1 MTFTDLNKLNM
12 GSLSEIISLTVG
24 LVGEMQR
31 GATVLAGI
39 DNKTPIVTFTAKDKA
54 LRKSRGCDDKYEYKE
69 MTDKVEYYDFQ
80 PVELPIVV
88 CLQDLWGKMVA
99 NGIHLSDD
107 FSETELAGFMASE
120 VLKVLE
126 ADLLRLAWLDGEK
139 DAEESYNI
147 FKNGGFLKQME
158 TSSNNIT
165 ALTLDTNDTTG
176 VVRTMK
182 KLIDAQRPDQLENS
196 EFFVTSNVMR
206 VFKDFTQQKDNHIAQ
221 MIMMDGKPEYYLEG
235 YKINELPHVSASML
249 ADATLIDAFI
259 AFTPKTNIQI
269 VLEDSNVNIKPF
281 LQDAQTRKYYSTTVF
296 AADVRVAVPE
306 ILKLATRKASTPKTE
321 NNGMFN
327 KAE

>member
-54 LRKSRGCDDKYEYKE
+54 LRKSTGCDDKYEYTE
-69 MTDKVEYYDFQ
+69 MVDKVKYYDFQ

-99 NGIHLSDD
+99 KGIHLSDD

-139 DAEESYNI
+139 DVEESYNI

-158 TSSNNIT
+158 ASLEAIIPM
-165 ALTLDTNDTTG
+165 TLDDDDTTG

-182 KLIDAQRPDQLENS
+182 KLIDTQRPDQMENS

-206 VFKDFTQQKDNHIAQ
+206 IFKDFTQQKDNHIAQ

-249 ADATLIDAFI
+249 ADTTEIDAFI

-296 AADVRVAVPE
+296 AADVMVAVPG
-306 ILKLATRKASTPKTE
+306 ILKLATRKS
-321 NNGMFN
+321 
-327 KAE
+327 

>member
-1 MTFTDLNKLNM
+1 MTFTDLNNLNM

-54 LRKSRGCDDKYEYKE
+54 LRKSKGCDDKYEYTG
-69 MTDKVEYYDFQ
+69 MSDKVKYYDFQ

-88 CLQDLWGKMVA
+88 CLQDLWGEMVA
-99 NGIHLSDD
+99 KGIHLSDD

-158 TSSNNIT
+158 TVSENIL
-165 ALTLDTNDTTG
+165 AMTLDTNDNTG

-182 KLIDAQRPDQLENS
+182 NLIDAQRPDQLENS

-206 VFKDFTQQKDNHIAQ
+206 IFKDFTQQKDNHIAQ

-249 ADATLIDAFI
+249 ADTTKVSAFI

-269 VLEDSNVNIKPF
+269 VMEDSNVNIKPF

-296 AADVRVAVPE
+296 AADVMVAVPE
-306 ILKLATRKASTPKTE
+306 ILKLATKKP
-321 NNGMFN
+321 
-327 KAE
+327 

>member
-1 MTFTDLNKLNM
+1 MDFTDLNKLNM
-12 GSLSEIISLTVG
+12 NSLSEIISLTVG

-39 DNKTPIVTFTAKDKA
+39 DNKTPIVTFTAGDKA
-54 LRKSRGCDDKYEYKE
+54 LRKSTGCDGEYGYKE
-69 MTDKVEYYDFQ
+69 MSDKVRYYDFQ

-88 CLQDLWGKMVA
+88 CLQNLWGKMVA
-99 NGIHLSDD
+99 KGIHLSDD

-139 DAEESYNI
+139 DTDESYNI
-147 FKNGGFLKQME
+147 FKNGGFLKQMK
-158 TSSNNIT
+158 TSSRTIVT
-165 ALTLDTNDTTG
+165 LTLDASGGTG
-176 VVRTMK
+176 VVSTMK
-182 KLIDAQRPDQLENS
+182 TLIDSQRPDQLENS

-206 VFKDFTQQKDNHIAQ
+206 IFKDFTQQKDNHIAQ

-235 YKINELPHVSASML
+235 YKINELPHVSASMI
-249 ADATLIDAFI
+249 ADSTKTEAFI

-296 AADVRVAVPE
+296 AADVMVAVPE
-306 ILKLATRKASTPKTE
+306 IMKLATKAKD
-321 NNGMFN
+321 
-327 KAE
+327 A

>member
-12 GSLSEIISLTVG
+12 DSLSEIISLTVG

-54 LRKSRGCDDKYEYKE
+54 LRKSTGCDGEYKYTE
-69 MTDKVEYYDFQ
+69 MVDKVKYYDFQ

-99 NGIHLSDD
+99 KGIHLSDD

-126 ADLLRLAWLDGEK
+126 ADLLRLAWLDGDKASAVE
-139 DAEESYNI
+139 YNI
-147 FKNGGFLKQME
+147 FKNGGFLKQMA
-158 TSSNNIT
+158 TST
-165 ALTLDTNDTTG
+165 EQVLALTLGTEDATG
-176 VVRTMK
+176 VVSTMK
-182 KLIDAQRPDQLENS
+182 KLIDSQRPDQKENS

-206 VFKDFTQQKDNHIAQ
+206 IFKDFVQQKDNHIAQ

-235 YKINELPHVSASML
+235 YKINELPHVSASMI
-249 ADATLIDAFI
+249 ADATETEAFI

-296 AADVRVAVPE
+296 AADVMVAVPG
-306 ILKLATRKASTPKTE
+306 IMKLAIKRT
-321 NNGMFN
+321 
-327 KAE
+327 

>member
-24 LVGEMQR
+24 LVGELQR

-54 LRKSRGCDDKYEYKE
+54 LRKSKGCNGEYEYTE
-69 MTDKVEYYDFQ
+69 MSDKVRYYDFQ

-99 NGIHLSDD
+99 KGIHLSDD

-126 ADLLRLAWLDGEK
+126 ADLLRLAWLDCGEK
-139 DAEESYNI
+139 DTEEAYNI
-147 FKNGGFLKQME
+147 FKNGGFLKQMKASAE
-158 TSSNNIT
+158 TI
-165 ALTLDTNDTTG
+165 LTLTLNADDTTG

-182 KLIDAQRPDQLENS
+182 RLIDTQRPDQKENS

-206 VFKDFTQQKDNHIAQ
+206 VFKDYVQQKDNHIAQ

-249 ADATLIDAFI
+249 ADITEIEAFI

-296 AADVRVAVPE
+296 AADVMVAVPG
-306 ILKLATRKASTPKTE
+306 ILKLATKELS
-321 NNGMFN
+321 
-327 KAE
+327 

>member
-1 MTFTDLNKLNM
+1 MSFTNLNNLNM

-39 DNKTPIVTFTAKDKA
+39 DNKTPIVTFTAKGKA
-54 LRKSRGCDDKYEYKE
+54 LRRSKGCDSNYKYTE
-69 MTDKVEYYDFQ
+69 MVDKVRYYDFQ
-80 PVELPIVV
+80 PVELPIEV

-99 NGIHLSDD
+99 KGIHMSDD

-139 DAEESYNI
+139 GLEDSYNI
-147 FKNGGFLKQME
+147 FKNGGFLKQMKGSSE
-158 TSSNNIT
+158 TILSLN
-165 ALTLDTNDTTG
+165 LDANSATG
-176 VVRTMK
+176 VVSTMK
-182 KLIDAQRPDQLENS
+182 KLIDTQRPDQLENS

-206 VFKDFTQQKDNHIAQ
+206 IFKDFTQQKDNHIAQ

-249 ADATLIDAFI
+249 ADATKISAFI

-281 LQDAQTRKYYSTTVF
+281 LQDARTRKYYSTTVF
-296 AADVRVAVPE
+296 AADIMVAVPE
-306 ILKLATRKASTPKTE
+306 ILKLATKEDTNP
-321 NNGMFN
+321 
-327 KAE
+327 

>member
-39 DNKTPIVTFTAKDKA
+39 DNKTPIVTFTAKNKA
-54 LRKSRGCDDKYEYKE
+54 LRKSKGCDDTYEY
-69 MTDKVEYYDFQ
+69 TGIADKVKYYDFQ

-99 NGIHLSDD
+99 KGIHLSDD

-139 DAEESYNI
+139 DGDEAYNI

-158 TSSNNIT
+158 TSSENILT
-165 ALTLDTNDTTG
+165 LTLDTDDTTG

-182 KLIDAQRPDQLENS
+182 KLIDTQRPDQKENS

-206 VFKDFTQQKDNHIAQ
+206 IFKDCVQQKDNHIAQ

-235 YKINELPHVSASML
+235 YKISELPHVSASML
-249 ADATLIDAFI
+249 ADATKFDAFI

-296 AADVRVAVPE
+296 AADVMVAVPE
-306 ILKLATRKASTPKTE
+306 ILKLATKEKGL
-321 NNGMFN
+321 NI
-327 KAE
+327 

>member
-54 LRKSRGCDDKYEYKE
+54 LRKSKGCDGKYEYTE
-69 MTDKVEYYDFQ
+69 MADKVKYYDFQ

-99 NGIHLSDD
+99 KGIHLSDD

-126 ADLLRLAWLDGEK
+126 ADLLRLAWLDGEN
-139 DAEESYNI
+139 DTEESYNI

-158 TSSNNIT
+158 ASLEEILT
-165 ALTLDTNDTTG
+165 LTLDTNDATG

-206 VFKDFTQQKDNHIAQ
+206 IFKDFTQQKDNHIAQ
-221 MIMMDGKPEYYLEG
+221 MIMTDGKPEYYLEG

-249 ADATLIDAFI
+249 ADITKISAFI

-269 VLEDSNVNIKPF
+269 ALEDSNVNIKPF

-296 AADVRVAVPE
+296 AADVMVAVPG
-306 ILKLATRKASTPKTE
+306 ILKLATKIKS
-321 NNGMFN
+321 
-327 KAE
+327 

>member
-1 MTFTDLNKLNM
+1 MTFTELNKLNM
-12 GSLSEIISLTVG
+12 DSLSEIISLTVG

-54 LRKSRGCDDKYEYKE
+54 LRKSTGCDGKYEYTR
-69 MTDKVEYYDFQ
+69 MDDKVKYYDFQ

-99 NGIHLSDD
+99 KGIHLSDD

-139 DAEESYNI
+139 DAEEAYNI

-158 TSSNNIT
+158 ASSEKI
-165 ALTLDTNDTTG
+165 LTLTLDTNDTNDTTG

-182 KLIDAQRPDQLENS
+182 NLIDSQRPDQKENS

-206 VFKDFTQQKDNHIAQ
+206 IFKDFVQQKDNHIAQ

-249 ADATLIDAFI
+249 ADKTKIDAFI

-296 AADVRVAVPE
+296 AADVMVAVPE
-306 ILKLATRKASTPKTE
+306 ILKLATEKP
-321 NNGMFN
+321 
-327 KAE
+327 

>member
-12 GSLSEIISLTVG
+12 ESLSEIISLTVG
-24 LVGEMQR
+24 LVGEMQK

-54 LRKSRGCDDKYEYKE
+54 LRKSTGCDGKYEYTE
-69 MTDKVEYYDFQ
+69 MADKVKYYDFQ

-99 NGIHLSDD
+99 KGIHLSDD

-126 ADLLRLAWLDGEK
+126 ADLLRLAWLDADK
-139 DAEESYNI
+139 DTEAAYNI
-147 FKNGGFLKQME
+147 FKNGGFIKQME
-158 TSSNNIT
+158 DSGETILT
-165 ALTLDTNDTTG
+165 LTLDADDTTG

-182 KLIDAQRPDQLENS
+182 KLIDSQRPDQLENS

-206 VFKDFTQQKDNHIAQ
+206 IFKDFTQQKDNHIAQ

-235 YKINELPHVSASML
+235 YKINELPHVSASMT
-249 ADATLIDAFI
+249 ADETKKEAFI

-296 AADVRVAVPE
+296 AADVMVAVPE
-306 ILKLATRKASTPKTE
+306 ILKLATKAR
-321 NNGMFN
+321 
-327 KAE
+327 

>member
-1 MTFTDLNKLNM
+1 MTFTELNKLNM

-39 DNKTPIVTFTAKDKA
+39 DNKTPIVTFTAKGKA
-54 LRKSRGCDDKYEYKE
+54 LRKSSGCDDNYEYTD
-69 MTDKVEYYDFQ
+69 MTDKVRYYDFQ

-99 NGIHLSDD
+99 KGIHLSDD

-126 ADLLRLAWLDGEK
+126 ADLLRLAWLDGDK
-139 DAEESYNI
+139 DTAVEYNI

-158 TSSNNIT
+158 TNSENILT
-165 ALTLDTNDTTG
+165 LTLDDSDTTG

-182 KLIDAQRPDQLENS
+182 KLIDTQRPDQLENS

-206 VFKDFTQQKDNHIAQ
+206 IFKDFTQQKDNHIAQ
-221 MIMMDGKPEYYLEG
+221 MIMTDGKPEYYLEG

-249 ADATLIDAFI
+249 ADETKTDAFI

-296 AADVRVAVPE
+296 AADVMVAVPE
-306 ILKLATRKASTPKTE
+306 ILKLATKK
-321 NNGMFN
+321 
-327 KAE
+327 KL

>member
-12 GSLSEIISLTVG
+12 ESLSEIISLTVG

-54 LRKSRGCDDKYEYKE
+54 LRKSTGCDGKYEYTE
-69 MTDKVEYYDFQ
+69 MTDKVKYYDFQ

-99 NGIHLSDD
+99 KGIHLSDD

-126 ADLLRLAWLDGEK
+126 ADLLRLAWLDGQK
-139 DAEESYNI
+139 DADVAYNI
-147 FKNGGFLKQME
+147 FKNGGFLKQMV
-158 TSSNNIT
+158 TSAESI
-165 ALTLDTNDTTG
+165 LPMTLDANDTTG

-182 KLIDAQRPDQLENS
+182 KLIDSQRPDQLENS

-206 VFKDFTQQKDNHIAQ
+206 IFKDFVESKDNHIAQ
-221 MIMMDGKPEYYLEG
+221 MIMMDGKPEYFLEG
-235 YKINELPHVSASML
+235 YKINELPHVSAAMI
-249 ADATLIDAFI
+249 ADTTTNKAFV

-296 AADVRVAVPE
+296 AADVMVAVPE
-306 ILKLATRKASTPKTE
+306 IMKLAVTA
-321 NNGMFN
+321 
-327 KAE
+327 A

>member
-12 GSLSEIISLTVG
+12 DSLSEIISLTVG

-54 LRKSRGCDDKYEYKE
+54 LRKSTGCDGEYEYTE
-69 MTDKVEYYDFQ
+69 MADKVRYYDFQ

-99 NGIHLSDD
+99 KGIHLSDD

-126 ADLLRLAWLDGEK
+126 ADLLRLAWLDGDK
-139 DAEESYNI
+139 DTAEYNI
-147 FKNGGFLKQME
+147 FKNGGFLKQMAASAE
-158 TSSNNIT
+158 QVLT
-165 ALTLDTNDTTG
+165 LTLDTDDTTG

-182 KLIDAQRPDQLENS
+182 KLIDNQRPDQKENS

-206 VFKDFTQQKDNHIAQ
+206 IFKDFVQQKDNHIAQ

-235 YKINELPHVSASML
+235 YKINELPHVSASMI
-249 ADATLIDAFI
+249 ADATKTGAFI

-296 AADVRVAVPE
+296 AADVMVAVPG
-306 ILKLATRKASTPKTE
+306 IMKLATRAR
-321 NNGMFN
+321 
-327 KAE
+327 

>member
-12 GSLSEIISLTVG
+12 DSLSEIISLTVG

-54 LRKSRGCDDKYEYKE
+54 LRKSTGCDGEYEYTA
-69 MTDKVEYYDFQ
+69 MADKVKYYDFQ

-99 NGIHLSDD
+99 KGIHLSDD

-126 ADLLRLAWLDGEK
+126 ADLLRLAWLDGDK
-139 DAEESYNI
+139 DTVVEYNI
-147 FKNGGFLKQME
+147 FKNGGFLKQMT
-158 TSSNNIT
+158 TSAEQVLT
-165 ALTLDTNDTTG
+165 LTLDTNDTTG

-182 KLIDAQRPDQLENS
+182 KLIDTQRPDQKENS

-206 VFKDFTQQKDNHIAQ
+206 IFKDFVQQKDNHIAQ

-235 YKINELPHVSASML
+235 YKISELPHVSASMI
-249 ADATLIDAFI
+249 ADTTKTEAFI

-269 VLEDSNVNIKPF
+269 VLEDSSVNIKPF

-296 AADVRVAVPE
+296 AADVMVAVPE
-306 ILKLATRKASTPKTE
+306 ILKLATKARD
-321 NNGMFN
+321 
-327 KAE
+327 

>member
-54 LRKSRGCDDKYEYKE
+54 LRKSKGCDDKYEYTE
-69 MTDKVEYYDFQ
+69 MADKVKYYDFQ

-99 NGIHLSDD
+99 KGIHLSDD

-158 TSSNNIT
+158 ASSEGILS
-165 ALTLDTNDTTG
+165 LTLDANDTTG

-182 KLIDAQRPDQLENS
+182 NLIDTQRPDQKENS

-206 VFKDFTQQKDNHIAQ
+206 IFKDFVQQKDNHIAQ

-235 YKINELPHVSASML
+235 YKISELPHVSASML
-249 ADATLIDAFI
+249 ADTTNIDAFI

-296 AADVRVAVPE
+296 AADVMVAVPE
-306 ILKLATRKASTPKTE
+306 ILKLATKKP
-321 NNGMFN
+321 
-327 KAE
+327 

>member
-12 GSLSEIISLTVG
+12 ESLSEIISLTVG
-24 LVGEMQR
+24 LVGEMQK

-54 LRKSRGCDDKYEYKE
+54 LRKSTGCDGKYEYTE
-69 MTDKVEYYDFQ
+69 MADKVKYYDFQ
-80 PVELPIVV
+80 PVEVPIVV

-99 NGIHLSDD
+99 KGIHLSDD

-126 ADLLRLAWLDGEK
+126 ADLLRLAWLDADK
-139 DAEESYNI
+139 DAEAAYNI
-147 FKNGGFLKQME
+147 FKNGGFIKQME
-158 TSSNNIT
+158 TSGETILT
-165 ALTLDTNDTTG
+165 LTLDTNDTTG

-182 KLIDAQRPDQLENS
+182 KLIDSQRPDQLENS

-206 VFKDFTQQKDNHIAQ
+206 IFKDFPQKDNHIAQ

-235 YKINELPHVSASML
+235 YKINELPHVSASMT
-249 ADATLIDAFI
+249 ADTTKKEAFI

-296 AADVRVAVPE
+296 AADVMVAVPE
-306 ILKLATRKASTPKTE
+306 ILKLATKAR
-321 NNGMFN
+321 
-327 KAE
+327 

>member
-12 GSLSEIISLTVG
+12 DSLSEIISLTVG

-54 LRKSRGCDDKYEYKE
+54 LRKSTGCDGNYEYTG
-69 MTDKVEYYDFQ
+69 MADKVKYYDFQ

-99 NGIHLSDD
+99 KGIHLSDD

-126 ADLLRLAWLDGEK
+126 ADLLRLAWLDGDK
-139 DAEESYNI
+139 DDAVEYNI
-147 FKNGGFLKQME
+147 FKNGGFLKQMVVSTE
-158 TSSNNIT
+158 QVL
-165 ALTLDTNDTTG
+165 ALTLNTDDTTG
-176 VVRTMK
+176 VVRMMK
-182 KLIDAQRPDQLENS
+182 NLIDSQRPDQKENS

-206 VFKDFTQQKDNHIAQ
+206 IFKDFVQQKGNHIAQ

-235 YKINELPHVSASML
+235 YKINELPHVSASMT
-249 ADATLIDAFI
+249 ADTTKTEAFI

-296 AADVRVAVPE
+296 AADVMVAVPE
-306 ILKLATRKASTPKTE
+306 ILKLATKARD
-321 NNGMFN
+321 
-327 KAE
+327 

>member
-54 LRKSRGCDDKYEYKE
+54 LRKSKGCDGKYEYTE
-69 MTDKVEYYDFQ
+69 MTDKVKYYDFQ

-99 NGIHLSDD
+99 KGIHLSDD

-139 DAEESYNI
+139 EAEEAYNI

-158 TSSNNIT
+158 TSSGNILT
-165 ALTLDTNDTTG
+165 FTLDANDTTG

-182 KLIDAQRPDQLENS
+182 NLIDTQRPDQKENS

-206 VFKDFTQQKDNHIAQ
+206 IFKDFVQQKDNHIAQ

-235 YKINELPHVSASML
+235 YKISELPHVSASML
-249 ADATLIDAFI
+249 ADATKIDAFI

-296 AADVRVAVPE
+296 AADVMVAVPE
-306 ILKLATRKASTPKTE
+306 ILKLATKTP
-321 NNGMFN
+321 
-327 KAE
+327 

>member
-12 GSLSEIISLTVG
+12 DSLSEIISLTVG

-54 LRKSRGCDDKYEYKE
+54 LRKSTGCDGKYEYTE
-69 MTDKVEYYDFQ
+69 MADKVKYYDFQ

-99 NGIHLSDD
+99 KGIHLSDD

-126 ADLLRLAWLDGEK
+126 ADLLRLAWLDGDK
-139 DAEESYNI
+139 DAAVEYNI
-147 FKNGGFLKQME
+147 FKNGGFLKQMT
-158 TSSNNIT
+158 TSAEQVLT
-165 ALTLDTNDTTG
+165 LTLDTNDTTG

-182 KLIDAQRPDQLENS
+182 KLIDTQRPDQKENS

-206 VFKDFTQQKDNHIAQ
+206 IFKDFVQQKDNHIAQ

-235 YKINELPHVSASML
+235 YKISELPHVSASMI
-249 ADATLIDAFI
+249 ADTTKTEAFI

-269 VLEDSNVNIKPF
+269 VLEDSSVNIKPF

-296 AADVRVAVPE
+296 AADAMVAVPE
-306 ILKLATRKASTPKTE
+306 ILKLATKAR
-321 NNGMFN
+321 G
-327 KAE
+327 

>member
-12 GSLSEIISLTVG
+12 ESLSEIISLTVG
-24 LVGEMQR
+24 LVGEMQK

-54 LRKSRGCDDKYEYKE
+54 LRKSTGCDGEYEYTE
-69 MTDKVEYYDFQ
+69 MSDKVKYYDFQ

-99 NGIHLSDD
+99 KGIHLSDD

-126 ADLLRLAWLDGEK
+126 ADLLRLAWLDADK
-139 DAEESYNI
+139 DTEVAYNI
-147 FKNGGFLKQME
+147 FKNGGFIKQME
-158 TSSNNIT
+158 DSKETILS
-165 ALTLDTNDTTG
+165 LTLDTKDTTG

-182 KLIDAQRPDQLENS
+182 NLIDSQRPDQLENS

-206 VFKDFTQQKDNHIAQ
+206 IFKDFVESKDNHIAQ
-221 MIMMDGKPEYYLEG
+221 MIMMDGKPEYFLEG
-235 YKINELPHVSASML
+235 YKINELPHVSASMT
-249 ADATLIDAFI
+249 ADKTKKEAFI

-296 AADVRVAVPE
+296 AADVMVAVPG
-306 ILKLATRKASTPKTE
+306 ILKLATKTRQI
-321 NNGMFN
+321 
-327 KAE
+327 

>member
-1 MTFTDLNKLNM
+1 MTFTDLNNLNM

-54 LRKSRGCDDKYEYKE
+54 LRKSTGCDNKYEYTE
-69 MTDKVEYYDFQ
+69 MANKVKYYNFQ

-99 NGIHLSDD
+99 KGIHLSDD

-139 DAEESYNI
+139 DAGEPSYNI

-158 TSSNNIT
+158 TSSETILT
-165 ALTLDTNDTTG
+165 LTLDTNDTNDNTG

-182 KLIDAQRPDQLENS
+182 KLIDTQRPDQLENS

-206 VFKDFTQQKDNHIAQ
+206 IFKDFTQQKDNHIAQ

-249 ADATLIDAFI
+249 ADKTNISAFI

-296 AADVRVAVPE
+296 AADVMVAVPE
-306 ILKLATRKASTPKTE
+306 ILKLATKKL
-321 NNGMFN
+321 
-327 KAE
+327 

>member
-1 MTFTDLNKLNM
+1 MTFTGLNNLNM
-12 GSLSEIISLTVG
+12 EGLSEIISLTVG

-54 LRKSRGCDDKYEYKE
+54 LRKSTGCDGKYEYTE
-69 MTDKVEYYDFQ
+69 MVDKVKYYDFQ

-99 NGIHLSDD
+99 KGIHLSDD
-107 FSETELAGFMASE
+107 FSETELAGFIASE

-126 ADLLRLAWLDGEK
+126 ADLLRLAWLDGQK
-139 DAEESYNI
+139 DADDVAYNI
-147 FKNGGFLKQME
+147 FKNGGFLKQTE
-158 TSSNNIT
+158 TSAENILT
-165 ALTLDTNDTTG
+165 MTLDTNDTTG
-176 VVRTMK
+176 VVCTMK
-182 KLIDAQRPDQLENS
+182 KLIDSQRPDQLENS

-206 VFKDFTQQKDNHIAQ
+206 IFKDFVESKDNHIAQ
-221 MIMMDGKPEYYLEG
+221 MIMMDGKPEYFLEG
-235 YKINELPHVSASML
+235 YKINELPHVSAAMI
-249 ADATLIDAFI
+249 ADTTTTKAFV

-296 AADVRVAVPE
+296 AADVMVAVPE
-306 ILKLATRKASTPKTE
+306 IMKLAETA
-321 NNGMFN
+321 
-327 KAE
+327 A

>member
-12 GSLSEIISLTVG
+12 ESLSEIISLTVG
-24 LVGEMQR
+24 LVGEMQK

-54 LRKSRGCDDKYEYKE
+54 LRKSTGCDGKYEYSE
-69 MTDKVEYYDFQ
+69 MTDKVKYYDFQ

-99 NGIHLSDD
+99 KGIHLSDD

-126 ADLLRLAWLDGEK
+126 ADLLRLAWLDGQK
-139 DAEESYNI
+139 DGNAAYNI
-147 FKNGGFLKQME
+147 FKNGGFLKQMV
-158 TSSNNIT
+158 SSGEQVL
-165 ALTLDTNDTTG
+165 AMTLDTNDNTG

-182 KLIDAQRPDQLENS
+182 KLIDSQRPDQLENS

-206 VFKDFTQQKDNHIAQ
+206 IFKDFVESKDNHIAQ
-221 MIMMDGKPEYYLEG
+221 MIMMDGKPEYFLEG
-235 YKINELPHVSASML
+235 YKINELPHVSASMI
-249 ADATLIDAFI
+249 ADTTTNKAFV

-269 VLEDSNVNIKPF
+269 VLEDSNVNIEPF
-281 LQDAQTRKYYSTTVF
+281 IRDAQTRKYYSTTTF
-296 AADVRVAVPE
+296 AADVMVAVPE
-306 ILKLATRKASTPKTE
+306 IMKLAVTA
-321 NNGMFN
+321 
-327 KAE
+327 A

>member
-54 LRKSRGCDDKYEYKE
+54 LRKSKGCDGKYEYTE
-69 MTDKVEYYDFQ
+69 MADKVKYYDFQ

-99 NGIHLSDD
+99 KGIHLSDD

-158 TSSNNIT
+158 TSSENILT
-165 ALTLDTNDTTG
+165 LTLDTNDTTG

-182 KLIDAQRPDQLENS
+182 NLIDTQRPDQKENS

-206 VFKDFTQQKDNHIAQ
+206 IFKDAVQQKDNHIAQ
-221 MIMMDGKPEYYLEG
+221 MIMTDGKPEYYLEG
-235 YKINELPHVSASML
+235 YKISELPHVSASML
-249 ADATLIDAFI
+249 ADATKIDAFI

-296 AADVRVAVPE
+296 AADVMVAVPE
-306 ILKLATRKASTPKTE
+306 ILKLATKKS
-321 NNGMFN
+321 
-327 KAE
+327 

>member
-1 MTFTDLNKLNM
+1 MKFTDLNNLNM
-12 GSLSEIISLTVG
+12 NSLSEIISLTVG

-54 LRKSRGCDDKYEYKE
+54 LRKSTGCDGKYEYTE
-69 MTDKVEYYDFQ
+69 MADKVKYYDFQ

-88 CLQDLWGKMVA
+88 CLQNLWGKMVA
-99 NGIHLSDD
+99 KGIHLSDD

-126 ADLLRLAWLDGEK
+126 ADLLRLAWLDGDK
-139 DAEESYNI
+139 DAAVEYNI
-147 FKNGGFLKQME
+147 FKNGGFLKQM
-158 TSSNNIT
+158 T
-165 ALTLDTNDTTG
+165 ASAEQVLTLTLDTNDTNDTNDTTG

-182 KLIDAQRPDQLENS
+182 KLIDSQRPDQKENS

-206 VFKDFTQQKDNHIAQ
+206 IFKDFVQQKDNHIAQ

-235 YKINELPHVSASML
+235 YKISELPHVSASMI
-249 ADATLIDAFI
+249 ADTTKTKAFI

-281 LQDAQTRKYYSTTVF
+281 LQDAQTRNYYSTTVF
-296 AADVRVAVPE
+296 AADVMVAVPE
-306 ILKLATRKASTPKTE
+306 IMKLATAT
-321 NNGMFN
+321 